1 MATENTDDKILSPF
15 YGRKK
20 DIDPKDPE
28 QEITQ
33 EQKAQM
39 VEQFK
44 SDTKTF
50 LDKEEARI
58 IEDVKTQKPVPA
70 LSRIEEIGE
79 YTERSNEQKSALL
92 KEKSELVERKSK
104 LESDFSQAG
113 IALKENLQSEI
124 EEIDRVVTDIDKAL
138 PSRLRPGAPTPS
150 KPQVEIPTKLP
161 DHGIRSLYTTEE
173 RILER
178 ASRATGLP
186 PESPTTH
193 RIAAMLAEGDPFST
207 EAFERARQESIKL
220 FKAGLVP
227 HPDYDE
233 SFGKEIAEFLDWA
246 NPAAVEI
253 LGTLGTAVV
262 TSPLLAAPEPT
273 TKATWYGV
281 NASSAAFW
289 NYIAQI
295 MEVGSGKREEVRWS
309 EVFASGAVGAIPGS
323 KIVKDASKLQIMT
336 RRGLEGAGIGA
347 GYEAVKLGFDA
358 LYGDPVD
365 TNFLASAGL
374 GGVIGALLGKWEKAF
389 VIYEASAS
397 EQGAAYLRKMLTDE
411 LKQLKREAKRDPKV
425 YLKVKEKIEKKEA
438 QLKELIPTEEKVT
451 QRAIDALEQAEK
463 KQMEEVAK
471 VAEAFKKTEAFK
483 LFQDIDVQGTGAAV
497 STGVPGVLP
506 KQLAGAKPRYN
517 YGDRNIELNFENDIA
532 KALYIAGSGQ
542 SSKRK
547 QEYIDWLKSQGVE
560 DVAGLAKQVRDG
572 IKSQAKAGQ
581 DSVFIKSPFKFVEPP
596 APEAPKA
603 AQALKESDVPTAK
616 VEEAKVEA
624 EPEAWDPTE
633 VPLGIRRTPVIEPEL
648 AALDDEALEL
658 AQKQALKDA
667 EPLED
672 EFFGYPTKGAWFTAP
687 KDLARRLG
695 EAQDKVTA
703 IELEIFRRQIDTEEP
718 WFVAT
723 EFNKLTGATEDAEN
737 TFKLALLGET
747 IQKRGIQKEVAKELE
762 DKFGRG
768 ADAQEVLISKIQTAQ
783 KAMKT
788 MAEQKK
794 QLQAPM
800 EAPTVEPTPV
810 VTAKPEAAQEVEP
823 DIQQKARDILDD
835 FMGGGGTREV
845 DPLTGKVL
853 DSKDEVKA
861 RLLTTDEEKRRLINV
876 VTQVMDQDLK
886 NVKGGRVGQLEY
898 LAQVQNELS
907 RRLGPKASQELG
919 IVLNS
924 AQVTDNFEVADA
936 IRKLGIHMSANGAVM
951 VQGYDDLIK
960 FLDNADL
967 NDINVV
973 NNATASIIKLIPQ
986 QLAWKQAGAESG
998 RLLQA
1003 RKYTKDI
1010 LTEQQKKVL
1019 AGLEGKLVKDVK
1031 EAKELTEEQLDE
1043 QIKTFGDI
1051 QVVKKLLKTIQQA
1064 DDTAE
1069 VHQILT
1075 DQQKSFQNTWK
1086 EHVKEYLADP
1096 LDPNKKIPYL
1106 QDPYTGEAPTTYSKV
1121 RAMGGDVIYFK
1132 LLNNPVTH
1140 AKVLLSNNIM
1150 SNYNVMNGWIGAKFM
1165 ATLPW
1170 TKEGIS
1176 KQEWQRA
1183 GDFWQRVGA
1192 SYGTFGAIANKE
1204 AMKALKSGESD
1215 LLTHFER
1222 IGKSAF
1228 SMERTGLSG
1237 PLGATLENV
1246 GRGVD
1251 MPGASMAAIDVRT
1264 RLNLAHAMTRAKAEI
1279 DYQKAVEKGEQ
1290 VGTFQEYYNKFVG
1303 QIFTESKG
1311 KLMTEDQVRRK
1322 AVLMADKE
1330 GVAPENL
1337 ASYMDNF
1344 VKQNW
1349 NKDISEFV
1357 NYIQRN
1363 LKEVTFTEEIGE
1375 FADPNVL
1382 EKANYFIEQFIRTY
1396 PPLHMVL
1403 NPFMRTGR
1411 NISRQAAAVTSPL
1424 LTLSRSIDKIPGANK
1439 IPLIKDAPRVA
1450 ERLWT
1455 KTAKDLA
1462 SDDPIVAARAR
1473 GQQISSVG
1481 ILLTAYGLAEG
1492 VDGLVQFVGTESQ
1505 DWRMKK
1511 AIRTVT
1517 GMPEYT
1523 LRIADPTRPGKMKA
1537 VSLAALEPFNTILS
1551 VTADMKSLSNGTVA
1565 QREEARELYEVFMLA
1580 LANNLTN
1587 KSYYKNLGDAMKL
1600 ITEAASDKPE
1610 VQRAHAFRML
1620 KGIAGQTVSSAQNA
1634 LTYMSD
1640 DIIRENSNLM
1650 QVIARRMN
1658 GLSKLVPP
1666 MRDIFG
1672 DIQTRGLSEKR
1683 TGGLEILSPF
1693 GVFNERGDID
1703 KYIEIDEVT
1712 GFRSIKIPKITKAT
1726 VAQELRADKKGEKLT
1741 DQDIELA
1748 YQAKIREAAYAVCI
1762 ELGVTPQFNGGT
1774 TKWEGIDLQD
1784 IRDPETQQDAFDRWQ
1799 ELANEMKLSSV
1810 LTPSKKGKTMKE
1822 AIVELASGG
1831 GYMSLGRF
1839 DYKKDI
1845 RKAPK
1850 TALPEGEEQK
1860 EDKRINLIKNVFK
1873 VYRDQALIQLKK
1885 EFPILE
1891 GEVESREE
1899 FQEELNKPFKPKSS
1913 MESEADYQRR
1923 LQKRREFELGAK
1935 ETEFPAE
1942 QYQEQQ
1948 VPSKLEELMLPFR
1961 N

>member
-28 QEITQ
+28 QEITK

-50 LDKEEARI
+50 LDKEESRI

-79 YTERSNEQKSALL
+79 YTERSNEQKSDLL

-193 RIAAMLAEGDPFST
+193 RIAAMLAEGDPFSS

-233 SFGKEIAEFLDWA
+233 SFAKEIAEFLDWA

-253 LGTLGTAVV
+253 VGTLGTAVV

-273 TKATWYGV
+273 TKATWYGI
-281 NASSAAFW
+281 NSSSAAFW

-309 EVFASGAVGAIPGS
+309 EVFASGAVGAFSGS
-323 KIVKDASKLQIMT
+323 KIVKDATKLQIMK
-336 RRGLEGAGIGA
+336 RRGLEGAGIGV
-347 GYEAVKLGFDA
+347 GYEAVKLGFDT
-358 LYGDPVD
+358 LYGDPID
-365 TNFLASAGL
+365 TNFIGAAGF
-374 GGVIGALLGKWEKAF
+374 GGVIGALLGRWEKAF

-411 LKQLKREAKRDPKV
+411 LKQIKKEVKAYEKRGGVNIKASA
-425 YLKVKEKIEKKEA
+425 KIEKLEA
-438 QLKELIPTEEKVT
+438 QLKELVPTEEQVT
-451 QRAIDALEQAEK
+451 QRAIDALEQAEI

-471 VAEAFKKTEAFK
+471 VAESFKQTEAFK
-483 LFQDIDVQGTGAAV
+483 LFQDIDVEGTGAA
-497 STGVPGVLP
+497 
-506 KQLAGAKPRYN
+506 
-517 YGDRNIELNFENDIA
+517 
-532 KALYIAGSGQ
+532 
-542 SSKRK
+542 
-547 QEYIDWLKSQGVE
+547 
-560 DVAGLAKQVRDG
+560 
-572 IKSQAKAGQ
+572 
-581 DSVFIKSPFKFVEPP
+581 
-596 APEAPKA
+596 
-603 AQALKESDVPTAK
+603 
-616 VEEAKVEA
+616 
-624 EPEAWDPTE
+624 
-633 VPLGIRRTPVIEPEL
+633 
-648 AALDDEALEL
+648 
-658 AQKQALKDA
+658 
-667 EPLED
+667 
-672 EFFGYPTKGAWFTAP
+672 
-687 KDLARRLG
+687 
-695 EAQDKVTA
+695 
-703 IELEIFRRQIDTEEP
+703 
-718 WFVAT
+718 
-723 EFNKLTGATEDAEN
+723 
-737 TFKLALLGET
+737 
-747 IQKRGIQKEVAKELE
+747 
-762 DKFGRG
+762 
-768 ADAQEVLISKIQTAQ
+768 
-783 KAMKT
+783 KT
-788 MAEQKK
+788 
-794 QLQAPM
+794 
-800 EAPTVEPTPV
+800 PTP
-810 VTAKPEAAQEVEP
+810 KPTEAAQEPDP

-861 RLLTTDEEKRRLINV
+861 RLLTTDEEKRRFINV

-973 NNATASIIKLIPQ
+973 SDATASIIKLIPQ
-986 QLAWKQAGAESG
+986 QLAWKKAGAESG
-998 RLLQA
+998 ILLQA

-1031 EAKELTEEQLDE
+1031 EAKELTEEQLQE

-1075 DQQKSFQNTWK
+1075 DQQKSFQKTWK
-1086 EHVKEYLADP
+1086 EQAKDYLADP

-1106 QDPYTGEAPTTYSKV
+1106 QDPYTGEAPTEYSKV
-1121 RAMGGDVIYFK
+1121 RDMARDVIYFK
-1132 LLNNPVTH
+1132 MLNNPVTH
-1140 AKVLLSNNIM
+1140 SKVLISNTVM
-1150 SNYNVMNGWIGAKFM
+1150 TNYSAMNGWIGAKFM

-1170 TKEGIS
+1170 SKEGIS

-1204 AMKALKSGESD
+1204 ALKALKSGESD
-1215 LLTHFER
+1215 LQTHFER
-1222 IGKSAF
+1222 FGKSAF

-1290 VGTFQEYYNKFVG
+1290 VGTFQEYYDKFVG

-1375 FADPNVL
+1375 FADPNLL
-1382 EKANYFIEQFIRTY
+1382 EKGNYFIEQFIRTY
-1396 PPLHMVL
+1396 PLLNVVL

-1411 NISRQAAAVTSPL
+1411 NIQRGAAAVTSPL
-1424 LTLSRSIDKIPGANK
+1424 LSLSRSIDKIPGANK
-1439 IPLIKDAPRVA
+1439 LPGIKEVPRVA

-1481 ILLTAYGLAEG
+1481 ILLTAWGLAEG

-1511 AIRTVT
+1511 AIRAVT

-1537 VSLAALEPFNTILS
+1537 ISLAALEPFNTILS

-1600 ITEAASDKPE
+1600 ITEATSDKPE

-1620 KGIAGQTVSSAQNA
+1620 KGIAGQTVSSAQNT

-1640 DIIRENSNLM
+1640 DVIRENSNLM

-1672 DIQTRGLSEKR
+1672 DIQTRGVSEKR
-1683 TGGLEILSPF
+1683 GGGLNILSPF

-1712 GFRSIKIPKITKAT
+1712 GFRSLNIPKITKAT
-1726 VAQELRADKKGEKLT
+1726 VAQELRADKKGEKLI
-1741 DQDIELA
+1741 DEDIELA

-1774 TKWEGIDLQD
+1774 TKWEGIDLQE

-1799 ELANEMKLSSV
+1799 EIANEMKLSSV
-1810 LTPSKKGKTMKE
+1810 LTLSKKGKTMKE

-1839 DYKKDI
+1839 DYKTDI
-1845 RKAPK
+1845 RRAPK

-1860 EDKRINLIKNVFK
+1860 EDERINIIRNVFK
-1873 VYRDQALIQLKK
+1873 IYRDAALVKLKK

-1891 GEVESREE
+1891 GEVESRGE
-1899 FQEELNKPFKPKSS
+1899 FKEELNKPFKPKSS
-1913 MESEADYQRR
+1913 MESEADYQKR

>member
-20 DIDPKDPE
+20 DIDPQDPE

-79 YTERSNEQKSALL
+79 YTDRSNEQKSALL

-193 RIAAMLAEGDPFST
+193 RIAAMLAEGDPFSA

-233 SFGKEIAEFLDWA
+233 SFAKEIAEFLDWA

-262 TSPLLAAPEPT
+262 TSPLLVSPDPV
-273 TKATWYGV
+273 TKASWYGV
-281 NASSAAFW
+281 NSSSAAIW

-347 GYEAVKLGFDA
+347 GYEAVKLGFDT

-365 TNFLASAGL
+365 TNFLSSAGL
-374 GGVIGALLGKWEKAF
+374 GAVIGTLLGRWEKAF
-389 VIYEASAS
+389 VIYESSAS
-397 EQGAAYLRKMLTDE
+397 EEGASYLRKMLSDE
-411 LKQLKREAKRDPKV
+411 LKQLKREVKRHPEE
-425 YLKVKEKIEKKEA
+425 YLKIKDDIAKKEA
-438 QLKELIPTEEKVT
+438 QLKELVPTEEQVT
-451 QRAIDALEQAEK
+451 QRAIDALEQAEV

-471 VAEAFKKTEAFK
+471 VAEAFKQTEAFK
-483 LFQDIDVQGTGAAV
+483 LFQDIDYKQPSIKEAAPAPKPTETPTFNFKQAEV
-497 STGVPGVLP
+497 TEDARISRGNLP
-506 KQLAGAKPRYN
+506 
-517 YGDRNIELNFENDIA
+517 ELNQLDDLRKRIGIEGDVKSMDDINKLMQDPA
-532 KALYIAGSGQ
+532 NKDKL
-542 SSKRK
+542 
-547 QEYIDWLKSQGVE
+547 LKF
-560 DVAGLAKQVRDG
+560 L
-572 IKSQAKAGQ
+572 Q
-581 DSVFIKSPFKFVEPP
+581 DNPIEVSHNR
-596 APEAPKA
+596 
-603 AQALKESDVPTAK
+603 ALKEQTGEAFYEITDGNHRYELAKMAGIDDVPVSAKSAEEIGIEVEAPTAK
-616 VEEAKVEA
+616 PTQ
-624 EPEAWDPTE
+624 EPD
-633 VPLGIRRTPVIEPEL
+633 
-648 AALDDEALEL
+648 
-658 AQKQALKDA
+658 
-667 EPLED
+667 
-672 EFFGYPTKGAWFTAP
+672 
-687 KDLARRLG
+687 
-695 EAQDKVTA
+695 
-703 IELEIFRRQIDTEEP
+703 
-718 WFVAT
+718 
-723 EFNKLTGATEDAEN
+723 
-737 TFKLALLGET
+737 
-747 IQKRGIQKEVAKELE
+747 
-762 DKFGRG
+762 
-768 ADAQEVLISKIQTAQ
+768 
-783 KAMKT
+783 
-788 MAEQKK
+788 
-794 QLQAPM
+794 
-800 EAPTVEPTPV
+800 
-810 VTAKPEAAQEVEP
+810 P

-973 NNATASIIKLIPQ
+973 NDATASIIKLIPQ

-1003 RKYTKDI
+1003 RKFTKDI

-1069 VHQILT
+1069 VHQILV

-1096 LDPNKKIPYL
+1096 LNPNKKIPYL

-1121 RAMGGDVIYFK
+1121 RAMGGDVVYFK
-1132 LLNNPVTH
+1132 MLNNPVTH
-1140 AKVLLSNNIM
+1140 AKVWMSNTIM

-1204 AMKALKSGESD
+1204 ALKALKSGDSD
-1215 LLTHFER
+1215 LQTHFER
-1222 IGKSAF
+1222 FGKSAF

-1246 GRGVD
+1246 GRAVD
-1251 MPGASMAAIDVRT
+1251 MPGGGMAALDVRT

-1279 DYQKAVEKGEQ
+1279 DYLKAVEKGKQ

-1303 QIFTESKG
+1303 QVFTESKG

-1375 FADPNVL
+1375 FADPNAL
-1382 EKANYFIEQFIRTY
+1382 EKGNYFLEQFIRTY
-1396 PPLHMVL
+1396 PILHMVL

-1411 NISRQAAAVTSPL
+1411 NISRNAAAVTSPL

-1439 IPLIKDAPRVA
+1439 IPGIKDVPRVA
-1450 ERLWT
+1450 ERLWN

-1492 VDGLVQFVGTESQ
+1492 VDGFVQFVGTESQ

-1523 LRIADPTRPGKMKA
+1523 LRLADPTRPGKMKA
-1537 VSLAALEPFNTILS
+1537 ISLAALEPFNTILS

-1565 QREEARELYEVFMLA
+1565 QREEARDLFEAFMLA

-1600 ITEAASDKPE
+1600 ITEATADSE

-1683 TGGLEILSPF
+1683 GGGLSILSPF

-1741 DQDIELA
+1741 DEDIELA

-1762 ELGVTPQFNGGT
+1762 ELGVAPQFNGGT
-1774 TKWEGIDLQD
+1774 TKWEGIDLQE

-1799 ELANEMKLSSV
+1799 ELANEMKLSSI
-1810 LTPSKKGKTMKE
+1810 LTPSKRGKTMKE

-1860 EDKRINLIKNVFK
+1860 EDERINLIKNVFK
-1873 VYRDQALIQLKK
+1873 VYRDAAFKQLKK

-1891 GEVESREE
+1891 GEVEAREE
-1899 FQEELNKPFKPKSS
+1899 FKEELNKPFKPKSS
-1913 MESEADYQRR
+1913 MESEADYQKR

>member
-20 DIDPKDPE
+20 DIDPRDPE

-50 LDKEEARI
+50 LDNEGARI
-58 IEDVKTQKPVPA
+58 LEDVKTQKPVPA
-70 LSRIEEIGE
+70 LSRIEEMGE

-113 IALKENLQSEI
+113 LALKENIQGEI
-124 EEIDRVVTDIDKAL
+124 EEIDKVVTDIDKTP

-150 KPQVEIPTKLP
+150 KLQVEIPTKLP
-161 DHGIRSLYTTEE
+161 DHGIRALYTTEE

-193 RIAAMLAEGDPFST
+193 RIAAMLAEGDPFSSD
-207 EAFERARQESIKL
+207 AFERARQESIKL

-233 SFGKEIAEFLDWA
+233 SFSKEIAEFLDWA

-253 LGTLGTAVV
+253 IGTLGTAVV
-262 TSPLLAAPEPT
+262 TSPLLASPDPV
-273 TKATWYGV
+273 TKASWYAV
-281 NASSAAFW
+281 NSSSSAFW

-309 EVFASGAVGAIPGS
+309 EVFASGAVGSIAGS
-323 KIVKDASKLQIMT
+323 KIVKDATKLQIMK

-347 GYEAVKLGFDA
+347 GYEAVKLGFDT

-365 TNFLASAGL
+365 TNFIASAGF
-374 GGVIGALLGKWEKAF
+374 GGVVGALLGRWEKAF
-389 VIYEASAS
+389 VIYEASSS

-411 LKQLKREAKRDPKV
+411 LKQIKKEVKAYEKRGGVNIKASA
-425 YLKVKEKIEKKEA
+425 KIEKLES
-438 QLKELIPTEEKVT
+438 QLKELVPTEEQVT
-451 QRAIDALEQAEK
+451 QRAIDALEQAEQ

-471 VAEAFKKTEAFK
+471 VAESFKQTEAFK
-483 LFQDIDVQGTGAAV
+483 LFQDIDVEGTGAAV

-506 KQLAGAKPRYN
+506 KQLTGAKPRYN

-560 DVAGLAKQVRDG
+560 DVEGLAKQVRDG

-596 APEAPKA
+596 
-603 AQALKESDVPTAK
+603 
-616 VEEAKVEA
+616 
-624 EPEAWDPTE
+624 
-633 VPLGIRRTPVIEPEL
+633 
-648 AALDDEALEL
+648 
-658 AQKQALKDA
+658 
-667 EPLED
+667 
-672 EFFGYPTKGAWFTAP
+672 
-687 KDLARRLG
+687 
-695 EAQDKVTA
+695 
-703 IELEIFRRQIDTEEP
+703 
-718 WFVAT
+718 
-723 EFNKLTGATEDAEN
+723 
-737 TFKLALLGET
+737 
-747 IQKRGIQKEVAKELE
+747 
-762 DKFGRG
+762 
-768 ADAQEVLISKIQTAQ
+768 
-783 KAMKT
+783 
-788 MAEQKK
+788 
-794 QLQAPM
+794 
-800 EAPTVEPTPV
+800 
-810 VTAKPEAAQEVEP
+810 TAKPTEAVQEPDP

-861 RLLTTDEEKRRLINV
+861 RLLTTDQEKQRLINV
-876 VTQVMDQDLK
+876 VTQAMDQDLK

-973 NNATASIIKLIPQ
+973 NDATASIIKLIPQ
-986 QLAWKQAGAESG
+986 QLAWKKAGAESG

-1031 EAKELTEEQLDE
+1031 EAKDLTEEQLDE

-1051 QVVKKLLKTIQQA
+1051 QVVKKLLQTIQQA

-1075 DQQKSFQNTWK
+1075 NQQKSFQKTWK
-1086 EHVKEYLADP
+1086 EQAKEYLDDP
-1096 LDPNKKIPYL
+1096 LDPNRKIPYL
-1106 QDPYTGEAPTTYSKV
+1106 QDPYTGGAPTTYSKI
-1121 RAMGGDVIYFK
+1121 RDMARDVIYFK
-1132 LLNNPVTH
+1132 MLNNPVTH
-1140 AKVLLSNNIM
+1140 AKVLTSNTVM

-1170 TKEGIS
+1170 SKEGIS

-1192 SYGTFGAIANKE
+1192 SYGTFSAIANKE
-1204 AMKALKSGESD
+1204 ALKALKSGESD
-1215 LLTHFER
+1215 LQTHFER
-1222 IGKSAF
+1222 FGKSSF

-1237 PLGATLENV
+1237 PLGATIENV

-1251 MPGASMAAIDVRT
+1251 MPGASMAALDVRT
-1264 RLNLAHAMTRAKAEI
+1264 RLNVAHAMTRAKAEI

-1290 VGTFQEYYNKFVG
+1290 VGTFQEYYDKFVG
-1303 QIFTESKG
+1303 QVFTESKG

-1322 AVLMADKE
+1322 AILMADKE

-1349 NKDISEFV
+1349 NKDTSEFV

-1382 EKANYFIEQFIRTY
+1382 EKGNYFIEQFIRTY
-1396 PPLHMVL
+1396 PLLNVVL

-1411 NISRQAAAVTSPL
+1411 NIQRGAAAVTSPL
-1424 LTLSRSIDKIPGANK
+1424 LSLSRSIDKIPIANRTY
-1439 IPLIKDAPRVA
+1439 LLKDVPRVA
-1450 ERLWT
+1450 ERLWN

-1511 AIRTVT
+1511 AIRTAT

-1551 VTADMKSLSNGTVA
+1551 VAADMKSLSNGTVA
-1565 QREEARELYEVFMLA
+1565 QREEARDLSEVFMLA

-1600 ITEAASDKPE
+1600 ITEATADSE

-1640 DIIRENSNLM
+1640 DVIRENNNLM

-1672 DIQTRGLSEKR
+1672 DIQTRGLSDQR
-1683 TGGLEILSPF
+1683 GGGLSILSPF
-1693 GVFNERGDID
+1693 GVFNQKGDID
-1703 KYIEIDEVT
+1703 KYIEIDKVT
-1712 GFRSIKIPKITKAT
+1712 GFRSLKIPKITKST
-1726 VAQELRADKKGEKLT
+1726 VAQELRGDKKGKKLN
-1741 DQDIELA
+1741 DEEIESA
-1748 YQAKIREAAYAVCI
+1748 YQAKITEAAYAVCI

-1774 TKWEGIDLQD
+1774 TKWNGIDLQE
-1784 IRDPETQQDAFDRWQ
+1784 IRDPKTQQDAFERWQ
-1799 ELANEMKLSSV
+1799 EIANEMKLSSV

-1822 AIVELASGG
+1822 ALVELARGG

-1839 DYKKDI
+1839 DYKTDI
-1845 RKAPK
+1845 RRAPK

-1860 EDKRINLIKNVFK
+1860 DDERINIIRNVFK
-1873 VYRDQALIQLKK
+1873 VYRDAALVKLKK

-1891 GEVESREE
+1891 GEVESRGE
-1899 FQEELNKPFKPKSS
+1899 FKEELNKPFKPKSS
-1913 MESEADYQRR
+1913 MESEADYQKR

-1948 VPSKLEELMLPFR
+1948 VPSKLEELMLPF
-1961 N
+1961 NIN

>member
-28 QEITQ
+28 QEITK

-50 LDKEEARI
+50 LDKEESRI

-79 YTERSNEQKSALL
+79 YTDRSNDQKSALL

-113 IALKENLQSEI
+113 IALKENIQGEI
-124 EEIDRVVTDIDKAL
+124 EEIDKVVTHIDKAL

-193 RIAAMLAEGDPFST
+193 RIAAILAEGDPFSA

-233 SFGKEIAEFLDWA
+233 SFAKEIAEFLDWA

-253 LGTLGTAVV
+253 VGTLGTAVV
-262 TSPLLAAPEPT
+262 TSPLLVSPDPV

-281 NASSAAFW
+281 NSSSAAIW

-347 GYEAVKLGFDA
+347 GYEAVKLGFDT

-365 TNFLASAGL
+365 TNFLSSAGL
-374 GGVIGALLGKWEKAF
+374 GAVIGTLLGRWEKAF

-397 EQGAAYLRKMLTDE
+397 EQGAAYLRKMLSDE
-411 LKQLKREAKRDPKV
+411 LKQLKREVKRHPEE
-425 YLKVKEKIEKKEA
+425 YLKIKDDIAKKEA
-438 QLKELIPTEEKVT
+438 QLKELVPTEEQVT
-451 QRAIDALEQAEK
+451 QRAIDALEQAEI

-471 VAEAFKKTEAFK
+471 VAESFKQTEAFK

-547 QEYIDWLKSQGVE
+547 QEYINWLKSQGVE

-581 DSVFIKSPFKFVEPP
+581 DSVFIKSPFKFVEAP
-596 APEAPKA
+596 APKPTETPTFNFKQAEVTEDARISRGNLPELNQLDDLRKRIGIEGDVKSMDDINKLMQDPA
-603 AQALKESDVPTAK
+603 NKDKLLKFLQDNPIEVSHNRALKEQTGEAFYEITDGNHRYELAKMAGIDDIPVSTKSAKEIGIEAPTAK
-616 VEEAKVEA
+616 PTQ
-624 EPEAWDPTE
+624 EPD
-633 VPLGIRRTPVIEPEL
+633 
-648 AALDDEALEL
+648 
-658 AQKQALKDA
+658 
-667 EPLED
+667 
-672 EFFGYPTKGAWFTAP
+672 
-687 KDLARRLG
+687 
-695 EAQDKVTA
+695 
-703 IELEIFRRQIDTEEP
+703 
-718 WFVAT
+718 
-723 EFNKLTGATEDAEN
+723 
-737 TFKLALLGET
+737 
-747 IQKRGIQKEVAKELE
+747 
-762 DKFGRG
+762 
-768 ADAQEVLISKIQTAQ
+768 
-783 KAMKT
+783 
-788 MAEQKK
+788 
-794 QLQAPM
+794 
-800 EAPTVEPTPV
+800 
-810 VTAKPEAAQEVEP
+810 P
-823 DIQQKARDILDD
+823 DIQQKARAILDD

-861 RLLTTDEEKRRLINV
+861 RLLTTDEEKQRLINV

-936 IRKLGIHMSANGAVM
+936 IRKLSIYMSANGAVM

-973 NNATASIIKLIPQ
+973 NDATASIIKLIPQ

-1075 DQQKSFQNTWK
+1075 DQQKSFQKTWK

-1132 LLNNPVTH
+1132 MLNNPVTH
-1140 AKVLLSNNIM
+1140 IKVLISNTVM

-1170 TKEGIS
+1170 AKEGIS

-1204 AMKALKSGESD
+1204 ALKALKSGESD
-1215 LLTHFER
+1215 LQTHFER
-1222 IGKSAF
+1222 FGKSAF

-1290 VGTFQEYYNKFVG
+1290 VGTFQEYYDKFVG

-1382 EKANYFIEQFIRTY
+1382 EKGNYFLEQFIRTY
-1396 PPLHMVL
+1396 PILHMVL

-1411 NISRQAAAVTSPL
+1411 NISRNAAAVTSPL

-1450 ERLWT
+1450 ERLWN

-1537 VSLAALEPFNTILS
+1537 ISLAALEPFNTILS

-1600 ITEAASDKPE
+1600 ITEATDKSE

-1672 DIQTRGLSEKR
+1672 DIQTRGLSETR
-1683 TGGLEILSPF
+1683 VGGLSILSPF

-1741 DQDIELA
+1741 DEDIELA

-1762 ELGVTPQFNGGT
+1762 ELGVAPQFNSGT
-1774 TKWEGIDLQD
+1774 TKWEGIDLQE

-1799 ELANEMKLSSV
+1799 ELANEMKLSSI

-1860 EDKRINLIKNVFK
+1860 EDERIPLIKNVFK
-1873 VYRDQALIQLKK
+1873 VYRDAAFKQLKK

-1913 MESEADYQRR
+1913 RESEADYQKR

>member
-28 QEITQ
+28 QEITK

-79 YTERSNEQKSALL
+79 YTDRSNEQKSALL

-124 EEIDRVVTDIDKAL
+124 EEIDRVVTDIDKSL
-138 PSRLRPGAPTPS
+138 PSSRRPGAPTPS

-193 RIAAMLAEGDPFST
+193 RIAAMLAEGDPFSA
-207 EAFERARQESIKL
+207 ESFERARQESIKL

-273 TKATWYGV
+273 TKATWYGI
-281 NASSAAFW
+281 NSSSAAFW

-309 EVFASGAVGAIPGS
+309 EVFASGAVGAISGS

-336 RRGLEGAGIGA
+336 RRGLEGAGQGA
-347 GYEAVKLGFDA
+347 GFEAVKLGFDA
-358 LYGDPVD
+358 LYGDQTD
-365 TNFLASAGL
+365 TNFIGAAGL
-374 GGVIGALLGKWEKAF
+374 GGVIGALLGRWENAF

-425 YLKVKEKIEKKEA
+425 YLKFKEKIAKKEV
-438 QLKELIPTEEKVT
+438 QLKELIPTEEQVT

-483 LFQDIDVQGTGAAV
+483 LFQDIDVEGTGAAV

-532 KALYIAGSGQ
+532 KALYIAGIGQ

-560 DVAGLAKQVRDG
+560 DVEGLAKQVRDG

-596 APEAPKA
+596 APK
-603 AQALKESDVPTAK
+603 PT
-616 VEEAKVEA
+616 
-624 EPEAWDPTE
+624 
-633 VPLGIRRTPVIEPEL
+633 
-648 AALDDEALEL
+648 
-658 AQKQALKDA
+658 
-667 EPLED
+667 
-672 EFFGYPTKGAWFTAP
+672 
-687 KDLARRLG
+687 
-695 EAQDKVTA
+695 
-703 IELEIFRRQIDTEEP
+703 
-718 WFVAT
+718 
-723 EFNKLTGATEDAEN
+723 
-737 TFKLALLGET
+737 
-747 IQKRGIQKEVAKELE
+747 
-762 DKFGRG
+762 
-768 ADAQEVLISKIQTAQ
+768 
-783 KAMKT
+783 
-788 MAEQKK
+788 
-794 QLQAPM
+794 
-800 EAPTVEPTPV
+800 
-810 VTAKPEAAQEVEP
+810 EAAQEVEP

-973 NNATASIIKLIPQ
+973 NDATASIIKLIPQ

-1031 EAKELTEEQLDE
+1031 EAKDLTEEQLDE

-1051 QVVKKLLKTIQQA
+1051 QVVKKLLQTIQQA

-1069 VHQILT
+1069 VHQILM
-1075 DQQKSFQNTWK
+1075 DQQKSFQKTWK
-1086 EHVKEYLADP
+1086 EQAKEYLADP

-1106 QDPYTGEAPTTYSKV
+1106 QDPYTGEAPTAYSKV
-1121 RAMGGDVIYFK
+1121 RDMARDVIYFK
-1132 LLNNPVTH
+1132 MLNNPVTH
-1140 AKVLLSNNIM
+1140 AKVLTSNTVM

-1204 AMKALKSGESD
+1204 ALKALKSGESD
-1215 LLTHFER
+1215 LQTHFER
-1222 IGKSAF
+1222 FGKSAF

-1251 MPGASMAAIDVRT
+1251 MPGASMAALDVRT

-1303 QIFTESKG
+1303 QVFTESKG

-1382 EKANYFIEQFIRTY
+1382 EKGNYFIEQFIRTY
-1396 PPLHMVL
+1396 PLLNVVL

-1411 NISRQAAAVTSPL
+1411 NIQRGAAAVTSPL
-1424 LTLSRSIDKIPGANK
+1424 LSLSRSIDKIPGANK
-1439 IPLIKDAPRVA
+1439 IPGIKDVPRVA

-1492 VDGLVQFVGTESQ
+1492 IDGLVQFVGTESQ

-1537 VSLAALEPFNTILS
+1537 ISLAALEPFNTILS
-1551 VTADMKSLSNGTVA
+1551 VTADMKSLSSGTVA
-1565 QREEARELYEVFMLA
+1565 QREEARNLFEAFTLA

-1600 ITEAASDKPE
+1600 ITEATADSE

-1620 KGIAGQTVSSAQNA
+1620 KGIAGQTVSAAQNA

-1712 GFRSIKIPKITKAT
+1712 GFRSIKIPKITKAN
-1726 VAQELRADKKGEKLT
+1726 VAQELRADKKGDKLT

-1762 ELGVTPQFNGGT
+1762 ELGVAPQFNGGT
-1774 TKWEGIDLQD
+1774 TKWEGIDLQE

-1860 EDKRINLIKNVFK
+1860 EDERIPLIKNVFK

-1913 MESEADYQRR
+1913 MESEADYQKR

>member
-20 DIDPKDPE
+20 DIDPQDPE

-138 PSRLRPGAPTPS
+138 PSRLRPGAATPS

-193 RIAAMLAEGDPFST
+193 RIAAVLAEGDPFSA
-207 EAFERARQESIKL
+207 ESFERARQESIKL

-309 EVFASGAVGAIPGS
+309 EVFASGAVGTFSGS

-336 RRGLEGAGIGA
+336 RRGLEGAGEGV
-347 GYEAVKLGFDA
+347 GFEAVKLGFDA

-365 TNFLASAGL
+365 TNFIAAAGL
-374 GGVIGALLGKWEKAF
+374 GGVIGAALGRWEKAF

-411 LKQLKREAKRDPKV
+411 LKQIKREAKRDPKV

-463 KQMEEVAK
+463 KQMEEVAM

-483 LFQDIDVQGTGAAV
+483 LFQDIDVEGTGAAV

-560 DVAGLAKQVRDG
+560 DVEGLAKQVRDG

-596 APEAPKA
+596 APKPTEADLESKLESWILERQQFYKDEYLKQGGEKTPGWED
-603 AQALKESDVPTAK
+603 QALKKVSVELQEGKLPEGLSQEDIEYILPLTKDRETGDVIGPSSPSKAGAQWPRTGTLLDFLQGRDDK
-616 VEEAKVEA
+616 RLEEGLE
-624 EPEAWDPTE
+624 
-633 VPLGIRRTPVIEPEL
+633 EL
-648 AALDDEALEL
+648 
-658 AQKQALKDA
+658 
-667 EPLED
+667 
-672 EFFGYPTKGAWFTAP
+672 T
-687 KDLARRLG
+687 
-695 EAQDKVTA
+695 
-703 IELEIFRRQIDTEEP
+703 
-718 WFVAT
+718 
-723 EFNKLTGATEDAEN
+723 
-737 TFKLALLGET
+737 
-747 IQKRGIQKEVAKELE
+747 
-762 DKFGRG
+762 
-768 ADAQEVLISKIQTAQ
+768 
-783 KAMKT
+783 
-788 MAEQKK
+788 
-794 QLQAPM
+794 
-800 EAPTVEPTPV
+800 
-810 VTAKPEAAQEVEP
+810 EVEP

-886 NVKGGRVGQLEY
+886 SVKGGRVGQLEY

-973 NNATASIIKLIPQ
+973 NDATASIIKLIPQ

-1075 DQQKSFQNTWK
+1075 DQQKSFQKTWK
-1086 EHVKEYLADP
+1086 EQAKEYLADP

-1121 RAMGGDVIYFK
+1121 RDMAKDVIYFK

-1140 AKVLLSNNIM
+1140 AKVLLSNTIM

-1170 TKEGIS
+1170 TKEGLVI
-1176 KQEWQRA
+1176 
-1183 GDFWQRVGA
+1183 
-1192 SYGTFGAIANKE
+1192 FGKE
-1204 AMKALKSGESD
+1204 LVRPTV
-1215 LLTHFER
+1215 LLE
-1222 IGKSAF
+1222 
-1228 SMERTGLSG
+1228 
-1237 PLGATLENV
+1237 
-1246 GRGVD
+1246 
-1251 MPGASMAAIDVRT
+1251 
-1264 RLNLAHAMTRAKAEI
+1264 
-1279 DYQKAVEKGEQ
+1279 
-1290 VGTFQEYYNKFVG
+1290 
-1303 QIFTESKG
+1303 
-1311 KLMTEDQVRRK
+1311 
-1322 AVLMADKE
+1322 
-1330 GVAPENL
+1330 
-1337 ASYMDNF
+1337 
-1344 VKQNW
+1344 
-1349 NKDISEFV
+1349 
-1357 NYIQRN
+1357 
-1363 LKEVTFTEEIGE
+1363 
-1375 FADPNVL
+1375 
-1382 EKANYFIEQFIRTY
+1382 
-1396 PPLHMVL
+1396 
-1403 NPFMRTGR
+1403 
-1411 NISRQAAAVTSPL
+1411 L
-1424 LTLSRSIDKIPGANK
+1424 L
-1439 IPLIKDAPRVA
+1439 LIK
-1450 ERLWT
+1450 
-1455 KTAKDLA
+1455 
-1462 SDDPIVAARAR
+1462 
-1473 GQQISSVG
+1473 
-1481 ILLTAYGLAEG
+1481 
-1492 VDGLVQFVGTESQ
+1492 
-1505 DWRMKK
+1505 
-1511 AIRTVT
+1511 
-1517 GMPEYT
+1517 
-1523 LRIADPTRPGKMKA
+1523 
-1537 VSLAALEPFNTILS
+1537 
-1551 VTADMKSLSNGTVA
+1551 
-1565 QREEARELYEVFMLA
+1565 
-1580 LANNLTN
+1580 
-1587 KSYYKNLGDAMKL
+1587 
-1600 ITEAASDKPE
+1600 
-1610 VQRAHAFRML
+1610 
-1620 KGIAGQTVSSAQNA
+1620 
-1634 LTYMSD
+1634 
-1640 DIIRENSNLM
+1640 
-1650 QVIARRMN
+1650 
-1658 GLSKLVPP
+1658 
-1666 MRDIFG
+1666 
-1672 DIQTRGLSEKR
+1672 KR
-1683 TGGLEILSPF
+1683 
-1693 GVFNERGDID
+1693 
-1703 KYIEIDEVT
+1703 
-1712 GFRSIKIPKITKAT
+1712 
-1726 VAQELRADKKGEKLT
+1726 
-1741 DQDIELA
+1741 
-1748 YQAKIREAAYAVCI
+1748 
-1762 ELGVTPQFNGGT
+1762 
-1774 TKWEGIDLQD
+1774 
-1784 IRDPETQQDAFDRWQ
+1784 
-1799 ELANEMKLSSV
+1799 
-1810 LTPSKKGKTMKE
+1810 
-1822 AIVELASGG
+1822 
-1831 GYMSLGRF
+1831 
-1839 DYKKDI
+1839 
-1845 RKAPK
+1845 
-1850 TALPEGEEQK
+1850 
-1860 EDKRINLIKNVFK
+1860 
-1873 VYRDQALIQLKK
+1873 
-1885 EFPILE
+1885 
-1891 GEVESREE
+1891 
-1899 FQEELNKPFKPKSS
+1899 
-1913 MESEADYQRR
+1913 
-1923 LQKRREFELGAK
+1923 
-1935 ETEFPAE
+1935 
-1942 QYQEQQ
+1942 
-1948 VPSKLEELMLPFR
+1948 
-1961 N
+1961 

>member
-28 QEITQ
+28 QEITKK
-33 EQKAQM
+33 QKAQM

-58 IEDVKTQKPVPA
+58 IEDIKTQKPVPA

-79 YTERSNEQKSALL
+79 YTDRSNEQKSALL

-178 ASRATGLP
+178 AVQATGLP
-186 PESPTTH
+186 PESPTNH
-193 RIAAMLAEGDPFST
+193 RIAAMLAEGDPFSA
-207 EAFERARQESIKL
+207 ESFERVRQESIKL

-309 EVFASGAVGAIPGS
+309 EVFASGAVGTIPGS

-336 RRGLEGAGIGA
+336 RRGLEGAGEGV
-347 GYEAVKLGFDA
+347 GFEAVKLGFDT

-365 TNFLASAGL
+365 TNFIAAAGL
-374 GGVIGALLGKWEKAF
+374 GGVIGTALGRWEKAF

-425 YLKVKEKIEKKEA
+425 YLKVKEKIAKKEA
-438 QLKELIPTEEKVT
+438 QLKELIPTEEQVT
-451 QRAIDALEQAEK
+451 QRAIDALEQAEV

-483 LFQDIDVQGTGAAV
+483 LFQDVDVEGTGAAK
-497 STGVPGVLP
+497 TTTP
-506 KQLAGAKPRYN
+506 K
-517 YGDRNIELNFENDIA
+517 
-532 KALYIAGSGQ
+532 
-542 SSKRK
+542 
-547 QEYIDWLKSQGVE
+547 
-560 DVAGLAKQVRDG
+560 
-572 IKSQAKAGQ
+572 
-581 DSVFIKSPFKFVEPP
+581 
-596 APEAPKA
+596 
-603 AQALKESDVPTAK
+603 PT
-616 VEEAKVEA
+616 
-624 EPEAWDPTE
+624 
-633 VPLGIRRTPVIEPEL
+633 
-648 AALDDEALEL
+648 
-658 AQKQALKDA
+658 
-667 EPLED
+667 
-672 EFFGYPTKGAWFTAP
+672 
-687 KDLARRLG
+687 
-695 EAQDKVTA
+695 
-703 IELEIFRRQIDTEEP
+703 
-718 WFVAT
+718 
-723 EFNKLTGATEDAEN
+723 
-737 TFKLALLGET
+737 
-747 IQKRGIQKEVAKELE
+747 
-762 DKFGRG
+762 
-768 ADAQEVLISKIQTAQ
+768 
-783 KAMKT
+783 
-788 MAEQKK
+788 
-794 QLQAPM
+794 
-800 EAPTVEPTPV
+800 
-810 VTAKPEAAQEVEP
+810 EAAQEVEP

-973 NNATASIIKLIPQ
+973 NDATASIIKLIPQ

-1031 EAKELTEEQLDE
+1031 EAKDLTEEQLDE

-1051 QVVKKLLKTIQQA
+1051 QVVKKLLQTIQQA

-1069 VHQILT
+1069 VHKILT
-1075 DQQKSFQNTWK
+1075 DQQKSFQKTWK
-1086 EHVKEYLADP
+1086 EQAKEYLADP

-1121 RAMGGDVIYFK
+1121 RDMARDVIYFK
-1132 LLNNPVTH
+1132 MLNNPVTH
-1140 AKVLLSNNIM
+1140 AKVLTSNTVM

-1170 TKEGIS
+1170 AKEGIS

-1183 GDFWQRVGA
+1183 GDFWQRVAA
-1192 SYGTFGAIANKE
+1192 SYGTFSAIANKE
-1204 AMKALKSGESD
+1204 ALKALKSGESD
-1215 LLTHFER
+1215 LQTHFER
-1222 IGKSAF
+1222 FGKSAF

-1290 VGTFQEYYNKFVG
+1290 VGTFQEYYDKFVG
-1303 QIFTESKG
+1303 QVFTESKG

-1344 VKQNW
+1344 VKLNW
-1349 NKDISEFV
+1349 NKNISEFV

-1382 EKANYFIEQFIRTY
+1382 EKGNYFIEQFIRTY
-1396 PPLHMVL
+1396 PLLNVVL

-1411 NISRQAAAVTSPL
+1411 NIQRGAAAVTSPL
-1424 LTLSRSIDKIPGANK
+1424 LSLSRSIDKIPGANK
-1439 IPLIKDAPRVA
+1439 IPGIKDVPRVA

-1523 LRIADPTRPGKMKA
+1523 LRIANPTRPGKMKA
-1537 VSLAALEPFNTILS
+1537 ISLAALEPFNTILS

-1565 QREEARELYEVFMLA
+1565 QREEARNLYEAFTLA

-1600 ITEAASDKPE
+1600 ITEATADSE

-1620 KGIAGQTVSSAQNA
+1620 KGVAGQTVSSAQNA

-1640 DIIRENSNLM
+1640 DVIRENSNLM

-1672 DIQTRGLSEKR
+1672 DIQTRGLIEKR

-1712 GFRSIKIPKITKAT
+1712 GFRSIKIPKITKAN

-1774 TKWEGIDLQD
+1774 TKWEGIDLQE

-1822 AIVELASGG
+1822 AIIELASGG

-1860 EDKRINLIKNVFK
+1860 EDERINLIKNVFK

-1913 MESEADYQRR
+1913 RESESDYQKR